1 MPRIPLITA
10 LAAQLAAGALVFGG
24 AVLLTRVAGV
34 SLPLMALLAGQGVVA
49 AVLGSRF
56 GLASWWTPI
65 HLVLPSAVAAAL
77 LWQVPAWV
85 FLAAFMVLV
94 LVFWNA
100 ATGGVPL
107 YLTNP
112 KTKAALARLLPE
124 EAPGETARPGVSS
137 ENKNSGGARTGTENK
152 EQGFRFADLGSGL
165 GGPVLEL
172 AMGRPDGH
180 FTGIESAPVLFAL
193 AWFRLRFGGAS
204 NVQLRYGDYRSLDLA
219 PYDVVYCFL
228 SPVPMPALYEK
239 ARQEMSAGSLLISNT
254 FIVPDHPADET
265 IDIDDRRKTKLWLW
279 RM

>member
-10 LAAQLAAGALVFGG
+10 LAAQLAAGILVFGG
-24 AVLLTRVAGV
+24 AVLLTKAAGV
-34 SLPLMALLAGQGVVA
+34 AFPLMALLAGQGIMA

-56 GLASWWTPI
+56 GLASWWAPI

-107 YLTNP
+107 YLSKP
-112 KTKAALARLLPE
+112 KTKAALAELHP
-124 EAPGETARPGVSS
+124 
-137 ENKNSGGARTGTENK
+137 KK
-152 EQGFRFADLGSGL
+152 DFRFADLGSGL

-172 AMGRPDGH
+172 ARGRPDGH

-193 AWFRLRFGGAS
+193 TWLRLRFGGVS

-228 SPVPMPALYEK
+228 SPVPMAWLFDK
-239 ARQEMSAGSLLISNT
+239 ARREMKPGSLFISNSFEAPDNPPGET
-254 FIVPDHPADET
+254 VIV
-265 IDIDDRRKTKLWLW
+265 DDRRATKLLLW
-279 RM
+279 RF

>member
-24 AVLLTRVAGV
+24 AVLLTKAAGV
-34 SLPLMALLAGQGVVA
+34 SFPLMALLAGQGIAA

-56 GLASWWTPI
+56 GLASWWAPI

-85 FLAAFMVLV
+85 FLGAFMVLV

-112 KTKAALARLLPE
+112 KTKAALAELLPE
-124 EAPGETARPGVSS
+124 KQEAGSGETA
-137 ENKNSGGARTGTENK
+137 TGK
-152 EQGFRFADLGSGL
+152 EISFRFADLGSGL

-172 AMGRPDGH
+172 ARGRPDGH

-193 AWFRLRFGGAS
+193 TWLRLRFGGAD

-239 ARQEMSAGSLLISNT
+239 ARLEMSRGSLLISNT

-265 IDIDDRRKTKLWLW
+265 IDVGDRRKTKLWLW